1 MSSWFDITSLDP
13 KEFGYD
19 FNDILRSAK
28 EVEKYIEK
36 EHDQLQDYSGIY
48 LGGFSQGAILS
59 VHIGLTFRHKL
70 GGILACSGFLC
81 P

>member
-19 FNDILRSAK
+19 FNDILSSAK

-36 EHDQLQDYSGIY
+36 EHD
-48 LGGFSQGAILS
+48 
-59 VHIGLTFRHKL
+59 
-70 GGILACSGFLC
+70 
-81 P
+81 